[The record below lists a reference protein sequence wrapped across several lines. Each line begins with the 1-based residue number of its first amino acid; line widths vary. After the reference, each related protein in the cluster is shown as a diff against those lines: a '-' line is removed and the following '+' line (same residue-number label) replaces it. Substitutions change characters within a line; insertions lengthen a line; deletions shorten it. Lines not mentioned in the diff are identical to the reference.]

1 MLPPACSRPG
11 LSAQDEAASGSL
23 SESGVVCAVLVCDA
37 GLVRYEAINN
47 AVSNCGARPLWL
59 KDHASVE
66 KAECSSNCS
75 VALIAAE
82 DGPYP
87 EEPVLGL
94 VRRLKQKGFTV
105 ICYREQAGALPLG
118 RRCSVLLAGAL
129 ALLDSAGPEF
139 ESELTHMLASC
150 LSAEAGRLFEEEG
163 LKRAMRGLGIVGES
177 PAMLSIFR
185 RVLRVSALSDLP
197 VLITGETGTG
207 KDLLVQAIS
216 QLDRKRCQGPL
227 VALNCSSV
235 SPGLAESELFGH
247 RRGAFTGAERE
258 RKGLFR
264 AAEGGILF
272 LDEVGELDQAL
283 QAKLLRVLQAG
294 RVLGVGEDQ
303 EVQVSVRVVAAT
315 NRNLEALVEA
325 GKFRSDLFHRLNI
338 LSVHIPPLRQRPA
351 DLRPLVEHFVK
362 KHSSLCVI
370 RNVCVGAEFVEAL
383 AQLEF
388 PGNVRQLENLVRR
401 ALVFKNDDGPL
412 SLSDLPAEVWQELSD
427 QANAADSQQPSSPA
441 GPPGIDSYLLSLF
454 SQKGWNLSDS
464 IEHCEKLMLESALR
478 HTRGNQTQT
487 AKLLGI
493 TPRSVYNKLRKHQL
507 H

>member
-1 MLPPACSRPG
+1 MLPDACSRPG
-11 LSAQDEAASGSL
+11 LSAQDEAASDSL
-23 SESGVVCAVLVCDA
+23 RASGEVCAVLVCDA
-37 GLVRYEAINN
+37 GLARYDAVHN

-59 KDHASVE
+59 KDRASAE
-66 KAECSSNCS
+66 KAERSPDCS

-105 ICYREQAGALPLG
+105 ICYREHAGTLPLG
-118 RRCSVLLAGAL
+118 RQCTVLLAGAL
-129 ALLDSAGPEF
+129 ALLDSAGPGF
-139 ESELTHMLASC
+139 EYELQRMLASC
-150 LSAEAGRLFEEEG
+150 LRAEAGRLGEEKE
-163 LKRAMRGLGIVGES
+163 LKQVMSELGIVGES
-177 PAMLSIFR
+177 PAMLNIFR

-207 KDLLVQAIS
+207 KDLLVNAVS
-216 QLDRKRCQGPL
+216 QLDRKRCRGPL

-235 SPGLAESELFGH
+235 SPALAESELFGH
-247 RRGAFTGAERE
+247 RRGAFTGADRE

-264 AAEGGILF
+264 AADGGILF
-272 LDEVGELDQAL
+272 LDEIGELDQAL

-294 RVLGVGEDQ
+294 RILGVGEDQ

-315 NRNLEALVEA
+315 NRNLEELVRE
-325 GKFRSDLFHRLNI
+325 GRFRADLFHRLNI
-338 LSVHIPPLRQRPA
+338 LSVHIPPLRQRLA
-351 DLRPLVEHFVK
+351 DLRPLVEHFIRK
-362 KHSSLCVI
+362 YRSLCVVP
-370 RNVCVGAEFVEAL
+370 NLSVGAEFVEAL
-383 AQLEF
+383 AQLGF
-388 PGNVRQLENLVRR
+388 PGNVRQLENFVRR
-401 ALVFKNDDGPL
+401 ALVFKTDDCPL
-412 SLSDLPAEVWQELSD
+412 NLSDLPPEVWQELSD
-427 QANAADSQQPSSPA
+427 RENAEHSPPTSSTTGPS
-441 GPPGIDSYLLSLF
+441 GIDSYLLSLF
-454 SQKGWNLSDS
+454 GQKGWSLSES

-487 AKLLGI
+487 ARLLGI